1 MIYVTIRH
9 IELRQEVMR
18 LSSTYLYIIIFI
30 LLFCII
36 LPAARRRRTMAAL
49 MIKKR
54 KRKKLT
60 LEERI
65 KMYEII
71 KRFIGKECIISMM
84 TGETSQV
91 QGTIKDVQENWV
103 VIDTGYGDDVVNID
117 YITRVREYPRNKK
130 GKKKAFVD

>member
-1 MIYVTIRH
+1 MIYVTVRH

-18 LSSTYLYIIIFI
+18 LSSTNLYIIIFI

-49 MIKKR
+49 RITKR

-71 KRFIGKECIISMM
+71 KRFIGKECIISLM

-91 QGTIKDVQENWV
+91 KGTIKDVQENWV
-103 VIDTGYGDDVVNID
+103 VIDTGYGDDVINID
-117 YITRVREYPRNKK
+117 YITRVREYPRNKN

>member
-1 MIYVTIRH
+1 MIYVTMRH
-9 IELRQEVMR
+9 IEPRQEVMR
-18 LSSTYLYIIIFI
+18 VSPTYLYLIFFI

-36 LPAARRRRTMAAL
+36 LPAFRRRRTMAAL
-49 MIKKR
+49 MITKR

-60 LEERI
+60 MEERI

-91 QGTIKDVQENWV
+91 QGTIKEVQENWV
-103 VIDTGYGDDVVNID
+103 VIDSGYGDDVVNID
-117 YITRVREYPRNKK
+117 YITRVREYPRNKN
-130 GKKKAFVD
+130 GKKKAIVD

>member
-1 MIYVTIRH
+1 M
-9 IELRQEVMR
+9 
-18 LSSTYLYIIIFI
+18 SSTYLYIIIFI

-54 KRKKLT
+54 KCKKLT

-71 KRFIGKECIISMM
+71 KRFIGKECIISLM

-117 YITRVREYPRNKK
+117 YITRVREYPRNKN

>member
-1 MIYVTIRH
+1 MN
-9 IELRQEVMR
+9 
-18 LSSTYLYIIIFI
+18 SSYLFIIIFI
-30 LLFCII
+30 LIFCII

-49 MIKKR
+49 RITKR

-71 KRFIGKECIISMM
+71 KRFIGKESIISLM

-117 YITRVREYPRNKK
+117 YITRVREYPRNKN

>member
-1 MIYVTIRH
+1 MIYVTSRH
-9 IELRQEVMR
+9 IEPRQEVMR
-18 LSSTYLYIIIFI
+18 VSSTYLYIIIFI

-60 LEERI
+60 LEERL